1 MSWYLSTPRFGAW
14 QAEASPLFWETAIM
28 WQCGGSVAH
37 DVVVHID
44 QDRLDRPRLEA
55 RVCECYAV
63 VKQEYDRLL
72 PPTVLESA

>member
-1 MSWYLSTPRFGAW
+1 
-14 QAEASPLFWETAIM
+14 M

-55 RVCECYAV
+55 RVCECYEV